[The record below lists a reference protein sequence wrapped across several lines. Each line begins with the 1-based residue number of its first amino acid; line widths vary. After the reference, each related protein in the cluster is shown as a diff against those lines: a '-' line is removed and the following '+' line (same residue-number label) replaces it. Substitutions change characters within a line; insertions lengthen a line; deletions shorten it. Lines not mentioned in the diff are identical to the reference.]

1 MTGPGHPQKTKHHGL
16 VPSSQATE
24 TYLKY
29 AASINIHN
37 HVWTSSSALENV
49 WKTLNPDKRQ
59 LAGILGFC
67 LINAFLAMQQFQNQ
81 NWSITNSKSVH
92 QIYSLP
98 LRATVCVK
106 QEN

>member
-37 HVWTSSSALENV
+37 HV
-49 WKTLNPDKRQ
+49 
-59 LAGILGFC
+59 
-67 LINAFLAMQQFQNQ
+67 
-81 NWSITNSKSVH
+81 
-92 QIYSLP
+92 
-98 LRATVCVK
+98 
-106 QEN
+106 